1 VGKGRQILYEL
12 LTSLLA
18 LRREF
23 HEMLAIHQ
31 VLLRELF
38 HKFPEGIHLTTNGYN
53 FLTNRIALLIIQT
66 TTV

>member
-12 LTSLLA
+12 LASLLA
-18 LRREF
+18 LRRQL
-23 HEMLAIHQ
+23 HEMLTIHQ

-38 HKFPEGIHLTTNGYN
+38 YEFPEGIHLTANRHN
-53 FLTNRIALLIIQT
+53 LLTDRIALLIIQT

>member
-18 LRREF
+18 FRCQL
-23 HEMLAIHQ
+23 HEMLAIDK

-38 HKFPEGIHLTTNGYN
+38 YEFPEGIHLTANGYN